1 MTRKH
6 TGEAAIM
13 SIFRSGTLATAL
25 AVTILIGHVTDKTT
39 GQPLAGV
46 QITATVQ
53 SSHHAVATT
62 NRHGLF
68 HLNLPPG
75 RYTLHLTS
83 ADVPPQEHQVVVKG
97 KRQSVTLQ
105 ACSTT
110 LDYSCGQ
117 GGPGGA

>member
-6 TGEAAIM
+6 TGEAPDM
-13 SIFRSGTLATAL
+13 SIFRFGTLAAAL
-25 AVTILIGHVTDKTT
+25 AVTILIGQVTDKTT
-39 GQPLAGV
+39 GQPLVGV
-46 QITATVQ
+46 QIMATVH
-53 SSHHAVATT
+53 STHAVATT
-62 NRHGLF
+62 NKHGLF

-75 RYTLHLTS
+75 KYTLHLSS
-83 ADVPPQEHQVVVKG
+83 ADVPPQQHELVVKG
-97 KRQSVTLQ
+97 KQQSVTLR

>member
-6 TGEAAIM
+6 TGEAALM
-13 SIFRSGTLATAL
+13 SIFRFGTLAAAL
-25 AVTILIGHVTDKTT
+25 AVTILVGQVTDKTT
-39 GQPLAGV
+39 GQPLIGV
-46 QITATVQ
+46 QITGSAH
-53 SSHHAVATT
+53 SAHFLAKT
-62 NRHGLF
+62 NRHGMF

-75 RYTLHLTS
+75 RYTLHLSS
-83 ADVPPQEHQVVVKG
+83 ADVPPQQREVLVKG
-97 KRQSVTLQ
+97 KRQSVTLE

>member
-1 MTRKH
+1 
-6 TGEAAIM
+6 M
-13 SIFRSGTLATAL
+13 SIFRFGTLAAAL

-46 QITATVQ
+46 QITAAVH
-53 SSHHAVATT
+53 SSHAVATT
-62 NRHGLF
+62 NQHGLF

-75 RYTLHLTS
+75 RYTLHLSS
-83 ADVPPQEHQVVVKG
+83 ADVPPQQHQVVVKG